1 MSKHYEQ
8 HAEQVVSGFM
18 SLLDDDAKSCI
29 SEADLGELT
38 MMVEAAISTAALEQL
53 EKAADDVAA
62 LSRSLRQY
70 AEHYDK
76 SS

>member
-8 HAEQVVSGFM
+8 HAQQIVSAFTEM
-18 SLLDDDAKSCI
+18 LDENARSCI
-29 SEADLGELT
+29 SETDLGELT

-53 EKAADDVAA
+53 EKAADDVEA
-62 LSRSLRQY
+62 LSQNLRKY

-76 SS
+76 T